1 MTKLWQLLPCTTLE
15 ICITLIITKSC
26 FANDI
31 IIDNAGII
39 ALMEV
44 ADMAAEKELNIC
56 HTQKS

>member
-1 MTKLWQLLPCTTLE
+1 MAASSTYNFGDLYNSDYHQILFCKV
-15 ICITLIITKSC
+15 
-26 FANDI
+26 ANDI

-56 HTQKS
+56 RTQKS